1 MTQLANL
8 PEIDALADGDYFYVL
23 DVSDVVTP
31 DKKVPR
37 SKMIPVGAKVT
48 NYLRFADTITIPN
61 LAAGVEG
68 DGTIS
73 VPGAA
78 IGDNVVFNLAAT
90 LPANIAINGYW
101 VSAADTVKVRFRNTH
116 ASVAFTTADVSC
128 VALVI
133 RSTA

>member
-1 MTQLANL
+1 MTQLSNL

-31 DKKVPR
+31 DKKVSWIKVRPE
-37 SKMIPVGAKVT
+37 GARIT
-48 NYLRFADTITIPN
+48 NYKRFSDTITIPN

-78 IGDNVVFNLAAT
+78 IGDNVVFNLTAA
-90 LPANIAINGYW
+90 LPANIAILGCW

-116 ASVAFTTADVSC
+116 ASTAFTTADVSC

-133 RSTA
+133 RSSA